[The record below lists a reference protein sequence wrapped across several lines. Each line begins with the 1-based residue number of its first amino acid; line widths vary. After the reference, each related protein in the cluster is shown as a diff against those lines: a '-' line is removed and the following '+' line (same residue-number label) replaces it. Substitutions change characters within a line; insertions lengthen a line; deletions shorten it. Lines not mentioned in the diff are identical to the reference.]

1 MFKWVGKVFKYKEW
15 SDWDRNLSSFKY
27 LSQLFAKFFR
37 IQDFRTTKARDFNTL
52 ANRYKLDNEKLRQ
65 TGKSLLILSGLC
77 LILSLLLMSYA
88 IYHFIMWNLSPAVI
102 SLSISFLTISLAFRY
117 HFYYTLIKYKR
128 LNCNIKDWFIL
139 NFKKE

>member
-1 MFKWVGKVFKYKEW
+1 MYKWVGKIFKYKEW

-27 LSQLFAKFFR
+27 LSQLLANFFR
-37 IQDFRTTKARDFNTL
+37 IKDFHTSKARDFNVIL
-52 ANRYKLDNEKLRQ
+52 KRYKLDNEKLNENK
-65 TGKSLLILSGLC
+65 KSLLMLSIFC
-77 LILSLLLMSYA
+77 LVLAFLMISYA
-88 IYHFIMWNLSPAVI
+88 IYNSIMGNLFSAVI
-102 SLSISFLTISLAFRY
+102 SFSISLLIFSFAFRY